1 MDKRT
6 KRIVLS
12 ALMASLTCVAT
23 MIIKIPTPLQGYI
36 NLGDCIVLLSA
47 WTLGPVYGFAAS
59 GVGSLLADLLS
70 GYGVYAPVTFVIK
83 GGMALIAYFLHRV
96 LKGKIKDIP
105 ATIISATVAELV
117 MVGGYYV
124 FEGIMYGFSVSLVN
138 IPANLIQGV
147 GGIIFGVILVKAIG
161 KHISVER

>member
-59 GVGSLLADLLS
+59 GIGSLLADLLS

-96 LKGKIKDIP
+96 LKGKIKDI
-105 ATIISATVAELV
+105 
-117 MVGGYYV
+117 
-124 FEGIMYGFSVSLVN
+124 
-138 IPANLIQGV
+138 
-147 GGIIFGVILVKAIG
+147 ILN
-161 KHISVER
+161 H